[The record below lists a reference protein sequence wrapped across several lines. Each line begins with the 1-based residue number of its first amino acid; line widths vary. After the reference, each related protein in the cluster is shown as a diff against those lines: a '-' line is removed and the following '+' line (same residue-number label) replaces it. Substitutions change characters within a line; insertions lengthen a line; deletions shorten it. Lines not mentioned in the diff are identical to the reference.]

1 MQQASARKPRCGRCL
16 LRHRSG
22 RNRP

>member
-1 MQQASARKPRCGRCL
+1 MSRL

-22 RNRP
+22 CRR